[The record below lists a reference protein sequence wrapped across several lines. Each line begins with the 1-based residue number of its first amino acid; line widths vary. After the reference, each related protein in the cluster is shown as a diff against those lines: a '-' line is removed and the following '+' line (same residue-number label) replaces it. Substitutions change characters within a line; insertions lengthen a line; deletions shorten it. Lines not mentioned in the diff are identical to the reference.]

1 MLHINARVIAFFRR
15 FSNLMDEKRGR
26 EKKNVIERENG
37 SESVRNNL
45 FLVKRVREF
54 EVIFSWR
61 LKTHYSCT
69 SVRAAMAKVND
80 LPNRREFNLTLPSQ
94 NGNN

>member
-1 MLHINARVIAFFRR
+1 MWNVLHINARVIAFFSC

-26 EKKNVIERENG
+26 EKKSVIERESG
-37 SESVRNNL
+37 SESVQNNL

-54 EVIFSWR
+54 EVIFSCR
-61 LKTHYSCT
+61 LNTLYSCT

-80 LPNRREFNLTLPSQ
+80 LPNR
-94 NGNN
+94 

>member
-1 MLHINARVIAFFRR
+1 MRR
-15 FSNLMDEKRGR
+15 EGETGGGRGEKS
-26 EKKNVIERENG
+26 VIERESG

-45 FLVKRVREF
+45 FLVKRAREF

-61 LKTHYSCT
+61 LNTHYSCT
-69 SVRAAMAKVND
+69 SVRAAVAKVND

>member
-1 MLHINARVIAFFRR
+1 
-15 FSNLMDEKRGR
+15 MDEKRGR
-26 EKKNVIERENG
+26 GGKSMIERESG

-45 FLVKRVREF
+45 FLVKRGREF
-54 EVIFSWR
+54 EVIFSRR
-61 LKTHYSCT
+61 LNVHYSCT

-80 LPNRREFNLTLPSQ
+80 LPNLRGFNLTLLSQ